1 MLKCNFITYS
11 TNSATKVVYK
21 YSATI
26 NGPTFMLVET
36 CSGPMHAR
44 SISLSLLQS
53 QSVPFSLLKYT
64 YFLRLIKIKAVIS
77 WRKKHVYDSISL
89 QPVETGG

>member
-11 TNSATKVVYK
+11 TNSATIVVYK

-26 NGPTFMLVET
+26 NGPTFMLET
-36 CSGPMHAR
+36 YSGPMHAR
-44 SISLSLLQS
+44 TISLSLLLS
-53 QSVPFSLLKYT
+53 QSVPLSLLKYT

-77 WRKKHVYDSISL
+77 WRKKQFPYNL
-89 QPVETGG
+89 